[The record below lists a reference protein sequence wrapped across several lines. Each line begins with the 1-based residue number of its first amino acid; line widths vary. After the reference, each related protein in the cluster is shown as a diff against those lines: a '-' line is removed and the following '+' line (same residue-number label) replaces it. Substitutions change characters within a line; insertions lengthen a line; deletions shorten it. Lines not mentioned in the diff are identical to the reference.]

1 MKKILLL
8 GCIMLFV
15 FCGGRKT
22 TVETEGLEEV
32 IVFEEEESQVSTEPV
47 LPTPTEEE
55 AVLPPPVE
63 EPPVEELLVVEEE
76 VAVVPPVEEEV
87 MPPPVIEET
96 YTPPPETPPPP
107 TTPTAPVEVYGFR
120 IQIFASSTEGNA
132 SRVAD
137 DARAAFGEN
146 IYVEYVAPYY
156 KVRVGDCLTEKDAL
170 VLKNKSLQLGYR
182 GAFIVE
188 TMITP

>member
-32 IVFEEEESQVSTEPV
+32 IVFEEESQISTEPV
-47 LPTPTEEE
+47 LPSPPEEE
-55 AVLPPPVE
+55 AIIPPSVE
-63 EPPVEELLVVEEE
+63 EPPVEEPVAVEEE
-76 VAVVPPVEEEV
+76 VAVIPPIEEEV
-87 MPPPVIEET
+87 TPPPVIEET
-96 YTPPPETPPPP
+96 YVPPPETPLLPA
-107 TTPTAPVEVYGFR
+107 TTPAPANIYGFR
-120 IQIFASSTEGNA
+120 IQIFAASTENNA

-137 DARAAFGEN
+137 DARAAFGGKV
-146 IYVEYVAPYY
+146 YVEYVVPYY
-156 KVRVGDCLTEKDAL
+156 KVRVGDCLTEKEAL
-170 VLKNKSLQLGYR
+170 VLKNKAIQLGYR